1 MEFLRLTKDEG
12 IARVALSRGK
22 VNAINEKVVDEL
34 SDCFK
39 QLADDPTVKAIIFTG
54 EGKFFTFGFDIPE
67 FLGYPRNDFIRY
79 LTKFTD
85 LYAYLFLYPKPVIAA
100 LNGHT
105 VAGGCMLAISCDY
118 RIMIPEKARIA
129 LNEIN
134 FGSSL
139 FAGSVEIMKVLIGQ
153 RKAETAVCSGAMYSP
168 EEALELGLIDRI
180 VSPDELETEARAT
193 AKEYASKDGAAFKSI
208 KRLLRKTLAD
218 DFARREKDSI
228 LEFVDIWYSENTWKQ
243 LQDKTIRS

>member
-12 IARVALSRGK
+12 IARVSLSRGK

-67 FLGYPRNDFIRY
+67 FLGYPKDDFIRY

-85 LYAYLFLYPKPVIAA
+85 LYTYLFLYPKPVIAA

-118 RIMIPEKARIA
+118 RIMVPEKARIA

-139 FAGSVEIMKVLIGQ
+139 FAGSVEIMKLLIGQ
-153 RKAETAVCSGAMYSP
+153 RKAETAVYSGAMYSP

-180 VSPDELETEARAT
+180 VSPDELETEARAI
-193 AKEYASKDGAAFKSI
+193 AEEYAGKDGAAFKSI
-208 KRLLRKTLAD
+208 KLLLRKTLAD
-218 DFARREKDSI
+218 DFVRREKDSI

>member
-12 IARVALSRGK
+12 IARVSLSRGK

-67 FLGYPRNDFIRY
+67 FLGYPKDDFIRY

-85 LYAYLFLYPKPVIAA
+85 LYTYLFLYPKPVIAA

-118 RIMIPEKARIA
+118 RIMVPEKARIA

-139 FAGSVEIMKVLIGQ
+139 FAGSVEIMKLLIGQ
-153 RKAETAVCSGAMYSP
+153 RKAETAVYSGAMYSP

-180 VSPDELETEARAT
+180 VSPDELETEARAI
-193 AKEYASKDGAAFKSI
+193 AEEYAGKDSAAFKSI
-208 KRLLRKTLAD
+208 KLLLRKTLAD
-218 DFARREKDSI
+218 DFVRREKDSI

>member
-1 MEFLRLTKDEG
+1 MEFLKVTKDEG

-67 FLGYPRNDFIRY
+67 FLAYPKDDFIRY

-85 LYAYLFLYPKPVIAA
+85 LYTYLFLYPKPVIAA

-118 RIMIPEKARIA
+118 RIMVPEKARIA

-134 FGSSL
+134 FASSL
-139 FAGSVEIMKVLIGQ
+139 FAGSVEIMKLLIGQ
-153 RKAETAVCSGAMYSP
+153 RKAETAVYSGAMYSP

-180 VSPDELETEARAT
+180 VSPDELEKEARKIAE
-193 AKEYASKDGAAFKSI
+193 EYASKDGAAFKSI
-208 KRLLRKTLAD
+208 KHLLRKTLAD
-218 DFARREKDSI
+218 DFARKEKDSI
-228 LEFVDIWYSENTWKQ
+228 LEFVDIWYSENTWNQ

>member
-1 MEFLRLTKDEG
+1 MEFLKVTKDEG

-67 FLGYPRNDFIRY
+67 FLGYPKDDFIRY

-85 LYAYLFLYPKPVIAA
+85 LYTYLFLYPKPVIAA

-118 RIMIPEKARIA
+118 RIMVPEKAKIA

-134 FGSSL
+134 FASSL
-139 FAGSVEIMKVLIGQ
+139 FAGSVEIMKLLIGQ
-153 RKAETAVCSGAMYSP
+153 RKAETAVYSGAMYSP

-180 VSPDELETEARAT
+180 VSPDELETEARKIAE
-193 AKEYASKDGAAFKSI
+193 EYASKDGAAFKSI
-208 KRLLRKTLAD
+208 KHLLRKTLAD
-218 DFARREKDSI
+218 DFARKEKDSI
-228 LEFVDIWYSENTWKQ
+228 LEFVDIWYSENTWNQ

>member
-1 MEFLRLTKDEG
+1 MEFLRLIKDEG

-67 FLGYPRNDFIRY
+67 FLGYPKDDFVRY

-85 LYAYLFLYPKPVIAA
+85 FYTYLFLYPKPVIAA

-105 VAGGCMLAISCDY
+105 VAGGCMLAIACDY
-118 RIMIPEKARIA
+118 RIMILEKARIA

-134 FGSSL
+134 FASSL
-139 FAGSVEIMKVLIGQ
+139 FAGSVEIMKLLIGQ
-153 RKAETAVCSGAMYSP
+153 RKAETAVYSGAMYTP

-180 VSPDELETEARAT
+180 VSSDELETEARAI
-193 AKEYASKDGAAFKSI
+193 AKEYASKNGAAFKSI

-218 DFARREKDSI
+218 NFTRREKDSI
-228 LEFVDIWYSENTWKQ
+228 LEFVDIWYSETTWKQ